1 PGNGVGKPAA
11 SGQNRLPPVVSSI
24 AAGGQRGLPPTVTL
38 ELPLTPRQNREG
50 NADFDV
56 LAQYFPACRGLV
68 GAIDSG
74 SFLQGLAVVT
84 HGYVEDFVAV
94 SFWHNRPADP

>member
-38 ELPLTPRQNREG
+38 ELPLT
-50 NADFDV
+50 DV
-56 LAQYFPACRGLV
+56 DGDDHHGEQDDG
-68 GAIDSG
+68 SG
-74 SFLQGLAVVT
+74 QEQRAGDCPTTQATFFQA
-84 HGYVEDFVAV
+84 HGTALLG
-94 SFWHNRPADP
+94 SLPKMATLPL